1 MIAIIGAGP
10 AGLAAAVTAAKK
22 GEKVILIDSSTRLGG
37 QYWRHLPSNWKQKRL
52 PYFAEAQELFDQVL
66 SSPLITWYSNA
77 HVWQAEKKNEIFYLY
92 VVKNGVEEV
101 ITAQKVIL
109 ATGAYDRSLPFPGW
123 TGPGVMTPG
132 AAQAMLKTHGVLVG
146 KKIVIAGTGPFLLP
160 VATGLASAGAEI
172 VALLEANKQWR
183 WVFNVHGLLLNP

>member
-132 AAQAMLKTHGVLVG
+132 AAQA
-146 KKIVIAGTGPFLLP
+146 IAWHRKSWSPRGLLP
-160 VATGLASAGAEI
+160 VWRCVLWKMPASFPSGPARAS
-172 VALLEANKQWR
+172 
-183 WVFNVHGLLLNP
+183 